1 MYNSHIKNENII
13 MLKLLSSVSNFIK
26 INTTIG
32 IILLAVNA
40 AKAENLVPY
49 SSTLEFSFRKG
60 VKRNLGEID
69 YMLPFYEKKDNL
81 LILDLKTKIDNSKS
95 KELNLGLVYRYIYND
110 KAIFGI
116 YNYFDYRKT
125 GNNFN
130 VKGWTGGVEVL
141 SEYLDGRVN
150 FYLPQN
156 KTKKVLQFLAFQ
168 KEIHMKELYE
178 QGTKKTVRIQGT
190 SIFGISEGNTYERA
204 LRGYD
209 VEIGCPFFA

>member
-1 MYNSHIKNENII
+1 MK
-13 MLKLLSSVSNFIK
+13 
-26 INTTIG
+26 
-32 IILLAVNA
+32 
-40 AKAENLVPY
+40 
-49 SSTLEFSFRKG
+49 
-60 VKRNLGEID
+60 
-69 YMLPFYEKKDNL
+69 KKDNL

-156 KTKKVLQFLAFQ
+156 KTKKN
-168 KEIHMKELYE
+168 
-178 QGTKKTVRIQGT
+178 TKRNYTYFFIICSMYRRI
-190 SIFGISEGNTYERA
+190 GIGKI
-204 LRGYD
+204 YD
-209 VEIGCPFFA
+209 